1 MGAVAVVFDTNVIIS
16 AAGFGGVPEES
27 IIRAFEDDVRVVTSE
42 AALDELD
49 RVLEY
54 DHLPFDDD
62 AQEDIPFAFL
72 HLTDAEV
79 INPEESLDVFND
91 PDDNKFLECAVEV
104 GADYFISGDEQHV
117 QAIEGYRDVQI
128 VSPREF
134 LNEMNG

>member
-1 MGAVAVVFDTNVIIS
+1 MGAITVVFDTNVIIS
-16 AAGFGGVPEES
+16 AAGFDGVPEES

-62 AQEDIPFAFL
+62 AQNDILSAFL
-72 HLTDAEV
+72 HLTDAEI
-79 INPEESLDVFND
+79 INPAESLDVFND
-91 PDDNKFLECAVEV
+91 PDDNKFLECAIEAR
-104 GADYFISGDEQHV
+104 GDYLISGDEHHV
-117 QAIEGYRDVQI
+117 QAIEAYRGIQI